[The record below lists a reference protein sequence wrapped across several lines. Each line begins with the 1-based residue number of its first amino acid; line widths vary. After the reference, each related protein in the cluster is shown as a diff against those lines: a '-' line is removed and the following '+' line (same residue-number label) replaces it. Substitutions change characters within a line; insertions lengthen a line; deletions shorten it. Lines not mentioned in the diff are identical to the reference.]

1 LFMGGAGGSLRAG
14 VTENPVRLTHS
25 VRDALARVT
34 SGGAPVYIWPGGG
47 ITFMVDVSRMPQNA
61 FGYVPT
67 PALVAPI
74 EFTLKL
80 ADYAALGGHMSAVR
94 PLSSIVAGLD
104 GRQRVVARVGSNKNG
119 K

>member
-1 LFMGGAGGSLRAG
+1 
-14 VTENPVRLTHS
+14 
-25 VRDALARVT
+25 
-34 SGGAPVYIWPGGG
+34 
-47 ITFMVDVSRMPQNA
+47 A

-80 ADYAALGGHMSAVR
+80 ADYAELGGYMDNVR
-94 PLSSIVAGLD
+94 PLSSVVVDAEK
-104 GRQRVVARVGSNKNG
+104 RRRVTANSDNPWPLESGAKARK

>member
-1 LFMGGAGGSLRAG
+1 MA
-14 VTENPVRLTHS
+14 
-25 VRDALARVT
+25 
-34 SGGAPVYIWPGGG
+34 
-47 ITFMVDVSRMPQNA
+47 DVSRMPQNA

-80 ADYAALGGHMSAVR
+80 ADYAALGGYMEHVR
-94 PLSSIVAGLD
+94 PLSSIVLRKGD
-104 GRQRVVARVGSNKNG
+104 EMRRRQRIRGLGVGSGKNG